1 MLNLSSVTPR
11 VSHSAGATNEAGGR
25 EETNSKPPR
34 VGVEIYELTL
44 SRATHRTE
52 FFLPIRRNLNHR
64 HEWAGQCVLCYPEPL
79 QCKKKAF
86 CLRVT
91 DGGTFPL
98 LEELRPRICGK
109 LAGLDGAEKDSPT
122 YRQHCIN
129 TDNTTLSS
137 VLSTRISALCKT
149 LSQEHGGN
157 RENMKKKKKPQ
168 KKKSIFFCCILRFFS
183 GVCTY
188 SISQTL
194 LGTGINWGQC
204 KSSGD

>member
-1 MLNLSSVTPR
+1 MLVLQTSEEDEKRQTQNHPGWVWRFMSLPW
-11 VSHSAGATNEAGGR
+11 AGQHTGQSFSFPFEA
-25 EETNSKPPR
+25 S
-34 VGVEIYELTL
+34 
-44 SRATHRTE
+44 
-52 FFLPIRRNLNHR
+52 LNHR
-64 HEWAGQCVLCYPEPL
+64 HERASQCVLCYPEPL

-98 LEELRPRICGK
+98 LEEPSFICGK

-122 YRQHCIN
+122 CRQHCIN

-137 VLSTRISALCKT
+137 VLSTRIST

-157 RENMKKKKKPQ
+157 CENMKKKKTSKE
-168 KKKSIFFCCILRFFS
+168 KSIFFCCILRFSS

>member
-1 MLNLSSVTPR
+1 MSSPW
-11 VSHSAGATNEAGGR
+11 AGQHTGQSFSFPFEA
-25 EETNSKPPR
+25 S
-34 VGVEIYELTL
+34 
-44 SRATHRTE
+44 
-52 FFLPIRRNLNHR
+52 LNHR
-64 HEWAGQCVLCYPEPL
+64 HEWASQCVLCHPEPL

-98 LEELRPRICGK
+98 LEKLRPRICGK

-157 RENMKKKKKPQ
+157 RENMKKKKTSKE
-168 KKKSIFFCCILRFFS
+168 KSIFFCCILRFSS